1 METKKKYQTPKMTAY
16 NLKAQTL
23 LAGSGN
29 GSGNINPGGS
39 SSGNYSWG
47 GEYWSE

>member
-1 METKKKYQTPKMTAY
+1 METKKKYQTPKMTAH
-16 NLKAQTL
+16 NIKAQTL

-29 GSGNINPGGS
+29 INHEGNAP
-39 SSGNYSWG
+39 GNYSWG

>member
-1 METKKKYQTPKMTAY
+1 METKKKYQTPKMTAF
-16 NLKAQTL
+16 NVKPQAL

-29 GSGNINPGGS
+29 INHEGS

>member
-16 NLKAQTL
+16 NIKAQTL
-23 LAGSGN
+23 LAGS
-29 GSGNINPGGS
+29 NINPGGNS
-39 SSGNYSWG
+39 PGNYSWG

>member
-16 NLKAQTL
+16 NIKAQTL

-29 GSGNINPGGS
+29 INHGGS
-39 SSGNYSWG
+39 SSGTLSLE